1 MSKLTNNIKNY
12 TGIGVNLGP
21 VHASDLIS
29 NKYAIV
35 HEKLYR
41 TALNSL
47 ISEIKSEDET
57 VDDFKKTHKCIEIK
71 HDEYLKP
78 SDVLIVNTQYPFGRK
93 KYDLTDYWNT
103 VPEKRTSK
111 DMSLLHVDEDTIKYA
126 ELVYIDYIQ
135 GKCKF
140 RSKLNGEEFWTG
152 FDYINEDTI
161 ISDDFSLE
169 NTFTYKLQNN
179 KIG

>member
-1 MSKLTNNIKNY
+1 MKQLMISK
-12 TGIGVNLGP
+12 
-21 VHASDLIS
+21 
-29 NKYAIV
+29 
-35 HEKLYR
+35 
-41 TALNSL
+41 
-47 ISEIKSEDET
+47 
-57 VDDFKKTHKCIEIK
+57 IEIK

-179 KIG
+179 ILG